1 MVSQN
6 DSRNLASNV
15 RRLAVVAALA
25 GGSVGPAVSQSTPG
39 TIGLVI
45 TGWHHALHETA
56 DAKNECSTGLT
67 AGDHT
72 NAEAQPNFAELRRKF
87 GHPFARGPNG
97 ELTNYSPMSVEDPIP
112 PSELTTR
119 VGHGLNLD
127 GTQDGRATARTCAH
141 EKFTSPEGVQ
151 VDNQIARVV
160 GCTKGW
166 RRDGFSDAFY
176 NEEIYTNPVNRIL
189 IEITGVDDE
198 QNDPEVAVT
207 IYKGQ
212 DRLSRDPAGKYVPH
226 LTQRVDA
233 RFPDYSTRLHGK
245 IEGGVL
251 ITEPDPDIVARLPIR
266 WVAKIAERRV
276 RNLQLRIPLSGS
288 WPEGLLAGYED
299 SKIWWNS
306 QKPHH
311 IAMPAAHNSPPS
323 QYRALMRYADGYPDP
338 KTGQCTA
345 ISAAYR
351 INTVRAFIAHPR
363 GSQQRVSAATN
374 RGQQQ

>member
-1 MVSQN
+1 MLGSVNTQTLKSVSRSCAMV
-6 DSRNLASNV
+6 
-15 RRLAVVAALA
+15 ALVA
-25 GGSVGPAVSQSTPG
+25 GGPAGPAVSQSPSR

-45 TGWHHALHETA
+45 TGWHHALHETS

-67 AGDHT
+67 VGDYT
-72 NAEAQPNFAELRRKF
+72 NAEAQPNYAELRKKF
-87 GHPFARGPNG
+87 GHPFSRGPNG

-112 PSELTTR
+112 PSELTAKL
-119 VGHGLNLD
+119 GYGLNLD
-127 GTQDGRATARTCAH
+127 GTQDGRATARTCSH
-141 EKFTSPEGVQ
+141 EKFTSPEGVK
-151 VDNQIARVV
+151 VDNQLARVV

-166 RRDGFSDAFY
+166 RKDGFSDAFY

-198 QNDPEVAVT
+198 TNDPQVTVT

-226 LTQRVDA
+226 LTQRIDA
-233 RFPDYSTRLHGK
+233 RFPDYSTRLRGR
-245 IEGGVL
+245 IDQGVL
-251 ITEPDPDIVARLPIR
+251 ITVPDPEITARLPVR
-266 WVAKIAERRV
+266 WVAKVAERRI

-299 SKIWWNS
+299 TKIWWNS

-311 IAMPAAHNSPPS
+311 IAMPAAQNSPPS
-323 QYRALMRYADGYPDP
+323 QYRALMRYADGYPDA

-363 GSQQRVSAATN
+363 GSQTRIAAATDK
-374 RGQQQ
+374 RHSQ